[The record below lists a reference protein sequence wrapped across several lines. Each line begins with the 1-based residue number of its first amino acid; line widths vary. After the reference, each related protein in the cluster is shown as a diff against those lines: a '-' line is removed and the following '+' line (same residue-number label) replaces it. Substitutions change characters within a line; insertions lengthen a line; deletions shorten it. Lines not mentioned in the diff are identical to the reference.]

1 MGYKGRDKVNME
13 VYIISLVNNIMKK
26 HLSFPLIY
34 SVLKNR
40 LKYQCFSSM
49 GDLNTMGESL
59 KLLNIWL
66 TELASL
72 HI

>member
-13 VYIISLVNNIMKK
+13 VYIISLVNDIMKK

-40 LKYQCFSSM
+40 
-49 GDLNTMGESL
+49 
-59 KLLNIWL
+59 
-66 TELASL
+66 
-72 HI
+72 